1 MSYLTNTSRPF
12 IVYAVQKFLQVIYYL
27 QFFMQNYIAYCLM
40 CCKGAKTSYLA
51 ALFVI
56 KMIYE
61 NRHFMIS
68 ELIFK
73 TNEQR

>member
-1 MSYLTNTSRPF
+1 M
-12 IVYAVQKFLQVIYYL
+12 YAVQKFLQVIYYL

-40 CCKGAKTSYLA
+40 YCKGAKTPYLA

-68 ELIFK
+68 ELRFSK
-73 TNEQR
+73 QTNRGESLAKGKE